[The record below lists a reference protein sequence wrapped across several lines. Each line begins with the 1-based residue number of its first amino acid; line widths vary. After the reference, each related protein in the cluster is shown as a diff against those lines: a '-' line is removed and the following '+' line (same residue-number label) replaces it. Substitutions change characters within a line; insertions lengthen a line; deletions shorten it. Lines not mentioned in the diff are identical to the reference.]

1 MNVSLE
7 ITTPSPEPEPEPK
20 PDNDNDDIIPA
31 EIPKATASGMFGGIA
46 NQAPQTSDQS
56 AKKGKDKNGEDFVG
70 KAVKFPSGRMGTV
83 IAQRPPMA
91 FVLCD
96 FGDYDMEGED
106 NKEGSI
112 NLLGRRT
119 TAMPLLIAFVSLP

>member
-7 ITTPSPEPEPEPK
+7 ITTPSPEPEPEPE
-20 PDNDNDDIIPA
+20 PDNDDIIPA
-31 EIPKATASGMFGGIA
+31 EIPKATASGMFGGIE
-46 NQAPQTSDQS
+46 NQVPQTSDQS

-70 KAVKFPSGRMGTV
+70 KAAKFPRGGMGTV

-96 FGDYDMEGED
+96 FGDYDMEGKD

-119 TAMPLLIAFVSLP
+119 TAMPLLIAFVRMP